1 MVDVLL
7 CIGMKIKILSNLAS
21 TNYAKL
27 LPMFIVLIVTE
38 FDSAVNHQ
46 SKLIIVT
53 LVGHFI
59 TKTFY

>member
-21 TNYAKL
+21 TNYTKL
-27 LPMFIVLIVTE
+27 LPMFIVLIATE

-46 SKLIIVT
+46 SKLISVT